1 LKQEISE
8 AGLVRARLSIFSP
21 LSATIPLLDVGDKLP
36 NIRGATGLAAMR
48 SSRDLVVKSR
58 EPFREMAPG
67 AR

>member
-1 LKQEISE
+1 LKQGISG
-8 AGLVRARLSIFSP
+8 ARLVRAQLSIFNP

-48 SSRDLVVKSR
+48 SSRDLAVKSR
-58 EPFREMAPG
+58 EPFREMAPE